1 MFKHIYQTGPWH
13 PNFSLFILSTASTKL
28 IDVPTILL
36 GWEMG
41 IQKGLDFLLFDSM
54 PVDVKLVFYS
64 DFIGLRTLTGVT
76 LMTLALFSF

>member
-1 MFKHIYQTGPWH
+1 
-13 PNFSLFILSTASTKL
+13 
-28 IDVPTILL
+28 
-36 GWEMG
+36 MG
-41 IQKGLDFLLFDSM
+41 IQQGLDFLLFDSM